1 MVNSADAQVPAP
13 MQRDFTTARNH
24 IPMKWNPQGYW
35 ASPPGAFKSGGSAS
49 EVSAMFTQT
58 EQARGRI
65 PKGYSFSVNSQGQFV
80 VSGGAIPKS
89 TPPPPAAPA
98 VAPVPAPAPA
108 PVKPVEAKP
117 VPKPEPKV
125 TPQPVAKP
133 VPTPP
138 PASKP
143 VTKPQPAPKPQPK
156 VQSAPPPAPPAPPVK
171 KAAPVIETPPPALK
185 PNPAAMRAAVL
196 DPIRAT
202 PATAKPS
209 APVADPQP
217 AAASVN
223 GIPGDM
229 AKSFLSRHKPV
240 FMLFDKDSGSW
251 KSSEG
256 ALKDL
261 STADEWCKQATA
273 IDRRWKRI
281 PENYSYKHVGA
292 GQVQVSKD

>member
-1 MVNSADAQVPAP
+1 

-49 EVSAMFTQT
+49 EVTTMFTQT

-65 PKGYSFSVNSQGQFV
+65 PKGYSFSVNSQGQFI

-89 TPPPPAAPA
+89 TTSPPAAPA
-98 VAPVPAPAPA
+98 VAPVPAPA

-117 VPKPEPKV
+117 VPKAEPNVV
-125 TPQPVAKP
+125 TPPVAKP
-133 VPTPP
+133 ALIATPAP
-138 PASKP
+138 EP

-156 VQSAPPPAPPAPPVK
+156 VQSAPPPPPAPPAPPVK
-171 KAAPVIETPPPALK
+171 KAAPVVETPPPAPK

-196 DPIRAT
+196 DPVHAT